1 KKKNMPDRRAQ
12 YKRNSIG
19 SAEQL
24 RERRVVLD
32 ESLRKKHREQ
42 LISAKRFRHL
52 SRHEQRESSAQIS
65 ALAED
70 LKSTD
75 QSARME
81 AAQYLSKYLVEPCQ
95 ALIDYITHGDCIE
108 TLTIIT
114 DIAAGPQELW
124 IKSVTTV
131 PYMVSFLDADSLSLR
146 EAAAG
151 ALGNMAAEELGDM
164 TSEDDEV
171 RTLIRNNGAVPPLVR
186 LLDSNDSRLVQTAC
200 FALANLARGNERQ
213 LNEFIVAAIAKPL
226 FRHLRDKTPDTVTE
240 VCWVMSYLTAGSLQ
254 FRQQIMQ
261 QGIAGILVRELRDLC
276 QQGPVVLPL
285 LRTLGNLCG
294 GPDEYIE
301 ILLDQDGFL
310 FTLLLLTHSEHR
322 QRPEIVKRVVDANAI
337 AYLADTLV
345 QHGALD
351 IRKGAATCLLNIAY
365 HGEKYMLLLPHQ
377 RLLPAYVD
385 LVQSQDAEEMRL
397 GLSYIEMLLTRVP
410 RGNEVVQ
417 VTPGC
422 VEALGAVNPVP
433 DPELYTF
440 ANNLVDKFFEETPGL
455 TNVV

>member
-1 KKKNMPDRRAQ
+1 MSNRRAL

-19 SAEQL
+19 SHEQL

-52 SRHEQRESSAQIS
+52 SRREFNENDQVQ
-65 ALAED
+65 ALAND
-70 LKSTD
+70 LKSNE
-75 QSARME
+75 QSTRME
-81 AAQYLSKYLVEPCQ
+81 AAQYLSKFLVEPCQ
-95 ALIDYITHGDCIE
+95 ALITYITHGDCIE
-108 TLTIIT
+108 TLTRMMS
-114 DIAAGPQELW
+114 DIAAGPHDLW
-124 IKSVTTV
+124 AKSITTV
-131 PYMVSFLDADSLSLR
+131 PYMVSFLDSENLNLR

-151 ALGNMAAEELGDM
+151 ALGNMAAEDLGDM

-171 RTLIRNNGAVPPLVR
+171 RTMIRNNGAIPPLVR

-213 LNEFIVAAIAKPL
+213 LNEFIVAAIGKPL
-226 FRHLRDKTPDTVTE
+226 FRHLRDETPDTVTE
-240 VCWVMSYLTAGSLQ
+240 VCWVMSYLTAGSQQ

-261 QGIAGILVRELRDLC
+261 QGIANILVRELRNLC

-301 ILLDQDGFL
+301 VFIDQEGFL

-322 QRPEIVKRVVDANAI
+322 QRPDIVKKVVDANAI
-337 AYLADTLV
+337 AYLTDILV

-377 RLLPAYVD
+377 QLLPAFVD

-397 GLSYIEMLLTRVP
+397 GLSYVEMLLTRVP

-433 DPELYTF
+433 DPELYAF
-440 ANNLVDKFFEETPGL
+440 ANNLVDKFYEETPGL
-455 TNVV
+455 QGF